1 MSKPSMMVR
10 MAQEMCR
17 QLVAE
22 QTRTRLALG
31 FDAAILAA
39 HEVFGM
45 GPGRASAFANA
56 YHEAMEQLAGL
67 YLDDA
72 KENRDDRIDYA
83 KGTRDALIRKIV
95 GEENFVP
102 FDRFYAPVYIDELR
116 RVRQLQPPDNEKD
129 PPAMSKPAGPD
140 KEGKGGRCF

>member
-1 MSKPSMMVR
+1 MSKPSAMVR

-17 QLVAE
+17 KLVAE

-67 YLDDA
+67 YPDDA
-72 KENRDDRIDYA
+72 KENLDDRIDYA

-102 FDRFYAPVYIDELR
+102 FDRFYSAGVYIDELK
-116 RVRQLQPPDNEKD
+116 RVRTLQARNAEEPPVRGTDGSPRNERMAEPNK
-129 PPAMSKPAGPD
+129 
-140 KEGKGGRCF
+140 

>member
-1 MSKPSMMVR
+1 MAKPSMMVK
-10 MAQEMCR
+10 MAQEMCK

-45 GPGRASAFANA
+45 GPGRAAAFGQA
-56 YHEAMEQLAGL
+56 YHKAMEQLASL

-72 KENRDDRIDYA
+72 RENKDEKIDYA

-95 GEENFVP
+95 GEDNFVP

-116 RVRQLQPPDNEKD
+116 RVRALQHPDDEKD

-140 KEGKGGRCF
+140 KEG

>member
-1 MSKPSMMVR
+1 MTKPSAALR

-17 QLVAE
+17 RLVAE

-45 GPGRASAFANA
+45 GPGRAAAFANA
-56 YHEAMEQLAGL
+56 YNDALELLAGL

-72 KENRDDRIDYA
+72 RDNKDPGIDYA
-83 KGTRDALIRKIV
+83 KGKRDELIRRIV

-102 FDRFYAPVYIDELR
+102 FDRFYGGAYVDELR
-116 RVRQLQPPDNEKD
+116 RVRSMTAGETER
-129 PPAMSKPAGPD
+129 PADAGSADGPIN
-140 KEGKGGRCF
+140 KEV